1 MAYIKLTKQPNRY
14 CLFYRKFKK
23 IIQVLD
29 KYPNIWILSDD
40 IYEKL
45 NFFVDKNINL
55 INIDA
60 KLKKRSL
67 IVNGFSKGYCMT
79 GWRLGYGA
87 GPKILIDAM
96 KKIQSQSTSA
106 ANTIAQNAAI
116 KALELDHGYF
126 EDIKTSLLKKR
137 DCNFSFIRFE
147 GV

>member
-1 MAYIKLTKQPNRY
+1 MNKH
-14 CLFYRKFKK
+14 
-23 IIQVLD
+23 
-29 KYPNIWILSDD
+29 PNIWILSDD

-60 KLKKRSL
+60 KFKKRSL

-87 GPKILIDAM
+87 GPRVLIEAM

-106 ANTIAQNAAI
+106 ANTIAQNLDNKGVGI
-116 KALELDHGYF
+116 K
-126 EDIKTSLLKKR
+126 
-137 DCNFSFIRFE
+137 
-147 GV
+147 